1 MIPTNTEIK
10 RTKTT
15 KTIVE
20 DYYKNL
26 NRLQEALYKCFNE
39 SNEILDSLHKKYQDQ
54 NGVIWEGELII
65 SKASSTPRE
74 EDEYNEHLGHEIAF
88 RKCKL
93 KANLKKK
100 RVVEKLIN
108 SVSHLFNSYL
118 EELRELN
125 KYIDMD
131 SSVLTVYEN
140 KSLKNEV

>member
-10 RTKTT
+10 GTKTT

-26 NRLQEALYKCFNE
+26 NRLQEALCKCFND
-39 SNEILDSLHKKYQDQ
+39 SNEILDSLHKSYQDQ

-74 EDEYNEHLGHEIAF
+74 GDEYSEHLGHEIAF

-131 SSVLTVYEN
+131 SSVLTEYEN